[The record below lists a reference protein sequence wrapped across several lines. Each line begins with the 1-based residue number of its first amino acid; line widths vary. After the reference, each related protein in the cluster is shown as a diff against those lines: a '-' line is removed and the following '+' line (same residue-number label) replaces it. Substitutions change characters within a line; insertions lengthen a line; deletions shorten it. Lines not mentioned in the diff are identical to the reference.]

1 MKYKK
6 SQFGERLC
14 QKRNFFPLTP
24 HLLTLQ
30 AHHHPSATVIKKSQG
45 GKSRGGGNFLVRL
58 RLAMQVSTGIAA
70 QTPRRWETSPRRG
83 HLPGLAQMRI
93 WQNRDGI
100 ETSPL
105 PADPR
110 VFPATPSH
118 AGNKKRY
125 ARVSSIFLSRP
136 LSLALPRGA
145 AAASPS
151 RFLAAPPV
159 S

>member
-1 MKYKK
+1 MLRPRGDVMCHVG
-6 SQFGERLC
+6 SERA
-14 QKRNFFPLTP
+14 KR
-24 HLLTLQ
+24 
-30 AHHHPSATVIKKSQG
+30 G
-45 GKSRGGGNFLVRL
+45 RGCRGGGTGDPAPGAELGTPPRL

-151 RFLAAPPV
+151 RFLAALPV